1 MRIAIFTEVF
11 LPKIDGVVTRV
22 VRTLDELAELGH
34 EAIVFAPGSPPPS
47 YKGFK
52 VVRVRSFSFR
62 PWYPEIKVGLPTPNI
77 ARKMVKFAPDVVH
90 AVNPAALAA
99 YGVLS
104 AKRRDIPLLA
114 SYHTQLS
121 SYTEKLHLGLLTNT
135 ATKWTRYLHNKAEVN
150 LCTSPQMVERAQQ
163 VGVERVDLWPK
174 GVDTKTYSPDAFS
187 KKMRR
192 RLTDGH
198 PDEPLAIYAGR
209 LSSEKNLEDLL
220 PVVHQMPNVRFAF
233 IGSGPASDRLK
244 SMFSGTKTVFTGYFR
259 GSELAAAYASADVFL
274 FPSTTETLGFA
285 GLESMASGV
294 PVIGANA
301 GGIPDLIDE
310 GVNGFLVPPEGEE
323 KTNAYV
329 DRLNQLIDD
338 PGKRAEMS
346 KLARAEA
353 ERHSW
358 RGATEKLVE
367 FYRLAID
374 RHGSYKQALPE

>member
-47 YKGFK
+47 YAGFR
-52 VVRVRSFSFR
+52 VVRVRSVSLR
-62 PWYPEIKVGLPTPNI
+62 PWYPEIKVGLPTSNI
-77 ARKMVKFAPDVVH
+77 ARKVVKFRPDIVH

-121 SYTEKLHLGLLTNT
+121 SYTEKLNLNLLTST
-135 ATKWTRYLHNKAEVN
+135 ATRWTRFLHNKAEVN
-150 LCTSPQMVERAQQ
+150 LCTSPQMVEKAEDA
-163 VGVERVDLWPK
+163 GVNNVHLWPK
-174 GVDTKTYSPDAFS
+174 GVDTKTYTPEAAS
-187 KKMRR
+187 KKMRK

-198 PDEPLAIYAGR
+198 TDAPLAIYAGR
-209 LSSEKNLEDLL
+209 LSNEKNLEDLL
-220 PVVHQMPNVRFAF
+220 PVVHRLPNVRFAF
-233 IGSGPASDRLK
+233 VGSGPASNRLK
-244 SMFSGTKTVFTGYFR
+244 SMFSGTKTVFTGYLR
-259 GSELAAAYASADVFL
+259 GHELAAAYASADVFL

-301 GGIPDLIDE
+301 GGIPDLIDD
-310 GVNGFLVPPEGEE
+310 GVTGYLVPPTGEQ
-323 KTNAYV
+323 KTEAYV
-329 DRLNQLIDD
+329 DLITRLIDD
-338 PGKRAEMS
+338 EQARSQMS
-346 KLARAEA
+346 KLAREEA
-353 ERHSW
+353 LKHSW

-367 FYRLAID
+367 FYQQAVDLHGVNDLA
-374 RHGSYKQALPE
+374 GGL